1 MWDIVYLR
9 RGRLLMLEDVAS
21 LDYSGRIDRYIS
33 FVDVPDDAFFIDQ
46 EGGAIS
52 EALLLVEDAIVL
64 NDGAFEIAEYGEC
77 DSDLFCEFSVSGN
90 AVDTH
95 SENLSLV
102 CLEFG
107 DISLIRLQFLRST
120 TGKGEYINRQ
130 YDIFLTFEIAQLV
143 LLSVSGAQRKVR
155 SFVSDLQVRVWW
167 SWLLGQCGNAKHG
180 QQRN

>member
-1 MWDIVYLR
+1 
-9 RGRLLMLEDVAS
+9 MLKDVAGFNN
-21 LDYSGRIDRYIS
+21 SGRIDRHVS
-33 FVDVPDDAFFIDQ
+33 FVNVPDDAFFIDQ

-52 EALLLVEDAIVL
+52 ETLLLVIDAVVL
-64 NDGAFEIAEYGEC
+64 NYGALEIAEYGEGN
-77 DSDLFCEFSVSGN
+77 SDLFCEFSVSGN
-90 AVDTH
+90 AVNTH

-130 YDIFLTFEIAQLV
+130 YDIFLAFEIAQLV
-143 LLSVSGAQRKVR
+143 LLSVGGAKREVR
-155 SFVSDLQVRVWW
+155 SFVSDLQVCMGW
-167 SWLLGQCGNAKHG
+167 SWLLGQCNSTKHA

>member
-1 MWDIVYLR
+1 
-9 RGRLLMLEDVAS
+9 MLKDVAC
-21 LDYSGRIDRYIS
+21 LNNSGWIDRHVS
-33 FVDVPDDAFFIDQ
+33 FVNVPDDAFFIDQ

-52 EALLLVEDAIVL
+52 ETLLLVEDAVVL
-64 NDGAFEIAEYGEC
+64 NDGAFEIAEYGKGN
-77 DSDLFCEFSVSGN
+77 SDLFCEFAVGGN

-102 CLEFG
+102 CFEFG

-120 TGKGEYINRQ
+120 TGKGEHIDRQ
-130 YDIFLTFEIAQLV
+130 YDIFLTFEITQLV
-143 LLSVSGAQRKVR
+143 LLSVGGAKREIR
-155 SFVSDLQVRVWW
+155 SFVSDLQVCMGW